1 MRDQLLFAASALA
14 RIVLVIAAFAIA
26 VGSIALSSVRG
37 FCPELEEQA
46 LAMPAAPAATVP
58 LATIVEEPTL
68 EPPAEPV
75 APTEGDQPPAGT
87 GEEAPADGGGACPGG
102 APRCLPPLLSSIL
115 IIGEPTCH
123 DQAGSELRGI
133 LVPAFVGS
141 TVLLAAAWWMRPS
154 RLHGSSEDERVDA
167 PRRTH

>member
-1 MRDQLLFAASALA
+1 MRDRLLFAASALA

-37 FCPELEEQA
+37 FCPEIDEQA
-46 LAMPAAPAATVP
+46 LAMSASALP
-58 LATIVEEPTL
+58 LATIVEEPTQP
-68 EPPAEPV
+68 PPAPEPG
-75 APTEGDQPPAGT
+75 APTQPEDAPTGGT
-87 GEEAPADGGGACPGG
+87 GEEAPADSGGACPGG

-123 DQAGSELRGI
+123 DQAGAELRSI

-141 TVLLAAAWWMRPS
+141 TVLLAAAWWMRPG
-154 RLHGSSEDERVDA
+154 RLHGRTGDDRVDA
-167 PRRTH
+167 NRRTS